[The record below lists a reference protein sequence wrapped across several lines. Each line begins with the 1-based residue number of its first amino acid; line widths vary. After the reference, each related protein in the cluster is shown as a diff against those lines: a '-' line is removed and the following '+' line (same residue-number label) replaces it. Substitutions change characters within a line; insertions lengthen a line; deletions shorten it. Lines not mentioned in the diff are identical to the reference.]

1 MPIADEYECSRH
13 PVAGQCT
20 VNERK
25 VWGENTRQSPLRV
38 KGSNL
43 LHSLT
48 FKINTF
54 FFVNQLFF
62 RLDFFQAVFI
72 LAYFYSM
79 TAMLIS
85 SDLTV
90 LC

>member
-1 MPIADEYECSRH
+1 M
-13 PVAGQCT
+13 
-20 VNERK
+20 
-25 VWGENTRQSPLRV
+25 
-38 KGSNL
+38 

-48 FKINTF
+48 LKINTF
-54 FFVNQLFF
+54 FLSAQKKKLFVNLLFF
-62 RLDFFQAVFI
+62 RLDFFEAVFI

-79 TAMLIS
+79 TFMLIS

>member
-1 MPIADEYECSRH
+1 MNECSRR
-13 PVAGQCT
+13 PIAGQCT
-20 VNERK
+20 INERK
-25 VWGENTRQSPLRV
+25 VWGENTRQLLLRV
-38 KGSNL
+38 KGSNQ